1 MRNTLVGLLL
11 LAPCLALGQY
21 KAEQFDAALLEAKYG
36 ALLVFNGQNNSLT
49 LKLESPSVTPLEK
62 PGFVR
67 VDNMIMQINLLPFQ
81 QKLDFENL
89 DTETRKK
96 YLLAWKEYEK
106 EWAKDQLK
114 SDLKDRTEL
123 VDLEGRSFL
132 YWTYEMPKGDGNI
145 DSQVYLVTIVFDQM
159 LIMNGPVETGKKEKT
174 LRERLVAIAKTL
186 TLNPNKTLDIEKLYN
201 ELRK

>member
-1 MRNTLVGLLL
+1 M
-11 LAPCLALGQY
+11 
-21 KAEQFDAALLEAKYG
+21 
-36 ALLVFNGQNNSLT
+36 
-49 LKLESPSVTPLEK
+49 
-62 PGFVR
+62 
-67 VDNMIMQINLLPFQ
+67 
-81 QKLDFENL
+81 
-89 DTETRKK
+89 
-96 YLLAWKEYEK
+96 LAWKEYEK

-159 LIMNGPVETGKKEKT
+159 LIMNGPVETGKKEKP

-186 TLNPNKTLDIEKLYN
+186 TLNPNKTLYIEKLYN
-201 ELRK
+201 ELKN